1 MSYSY
6 LIENAPNTR
15 VTESLEDK
23 QEKAYYIEGIFAQ
36 ADVLNGN
43 RRIYPRKVLTEA
55 IKPLNEMIAHSRLL
69 GELEHPKVNASDINP
84 DRSCIKILS
93 LHEDGN
99 NIMGK
104 AKVMKSL
111 PCGAIVHGL
120 LSEGVTVGVSTRGFG
135 ETELRE
141 GKTYVKDLVLK
152 TVDVVMNPSAPD
164 AFMNAIMESK
174 EWVFE
179 NGVLVEREKEMKK
192 MINEEAAKK
201 TKADYT
207 RIFRQ
212 IIEMAVKAK

>member
-6 LIENAPNTR
+6 LIENAPDTR
-15 VTESLEDK
+15 ITESLEDK

-43 RRIYPRKVLTEA
+43 RRIYPRQVLVEA

-84 DRSCIKILS
+84 DRSCIKILH
-93 LHEDGN
+93 LHEDAN

-179 NGVLVEREKEMKK
+179 NGVLVEKEKEMKK

-201 TKADYT
+201 SKSDYT
-207 RIFRQ
+207 RIFKQ
-212 IIEMAVKAK
+212 IIEMTTKAK